1 MRSASAK
8 LIPPSRI
15 KALARSALTQ
25 RAQSLSR
32 MIESRRI
39 ATWVAFAHVLEAT
52 AQDDVLDLLE
62 LLVKD
67 LLSKS
72 ERDGKQ
78 ACLRTLKDLDTA
90 ALQLSQACRIL
101 LDPNC
106 EPSQMRSAVFVQVSE
121 DKLAAAIAQ
130 VETLAR
136 PADDAYYPEVLA
148 RWRQLRLFLPL
159 LLKTID
165 FQANKPGQP
174 ILTTLQF
181 LKGIE
186 GHHKPRM
193 NTAPLTIISKGW
205 QRWVRL
211 EDGTLNR
218 PAYTFAVLE

>member
-1 MRSASAK
+1 
-8 LIPPSRI
+8 
-15 KALARSALTQ
+15 
-25 RAQSLSR
+25 

-72 ERDGKQ
+72 ERDGKR
-78 ACLRTLKDLDTA
+78 ACLRTLKDLGTA
-90 ALQLSQACRIL
+90 ALQLSQACGIL

-136 PADDAYYPEVLA
+136 PADDAYYCQTFA
-148 RWRQLRLFLPL
+148 RRGLGSTPSAGMSYF
-159 LLKTID
+159 
-165 FQANKPGQP
+165 KPGS
-174 ILTTLQF
+174 IASKRDGATGATT
-181 LKGIE
+181 
-186 GHHKPRM
+186 
-193 NTAPLTIISKGW
+193 
-205 QRWVRL
+205 
-211 EDGTLNR
+211 
-218 PAYTFAVLE
+218 